1 MTINPSG
8 NHPYEGHAKINLD
21 KLLNDPSIDPQS
33 MSGYS
38 IFIMTLSL
46 IKVCEVLNSARNL
59 SNLAL
64 IKAGFNSADET
75 ATAGTILGVGGLV
88 LGATGVAQGVGKFK
102 EAEGI
107 AEATEFRNRDLK
119 MLDEE
124 FKAKELNKGITVEI
138 EAVDEPCTSGVND
151 DIVSE
156 IEEDALSAK
165 QQNKMQ
171 DKAEDIK
178 QENISARSRVFGD
191 AEKNKRIKL
200 VNKDYEIRADKVKS
214 KSGKLQ
220 SAGTPGQAAYYVAQG
235 LSEHQKAKSQK
246 ESLVQQI
253 QQDNQNQQANTADG
267 VKKEIDKLSDFD
279 PFKRNSSSLR

>member
-8 NHPYEGHAKINLD
+8 NHPDEGHAKINLD

-88 LGATGVAQGVGKFK
+88 LGATGVMQGVGKFE
-102 EAEGI
+102 EAAGI
-107 AEATEFRNRDLK
+107 AEATEMRNNKLQA
-119 MLDEE
+119 LDDE
-124 FKAKELNKGITVEI
+124 FKAKDLNKDITVEI
-138 EAVDEPCTSGVND
+138 KAVDEPCT
-151 DIVSE
+151 
-156 IEEDALSAK
+156 LSAK
-165 QQNKMQ
+165 QAKVKDQREEQNKVNTF
-171 DKAEDIK
+171 D
-178 QENISARSRVFGD
+178 NI
-191 AEKNKRIKL
+191 EKNKRIKL
-200 VNKDYEIRADKVKS
+200 INKDYEIRTDKVKADTS
-214 KSGKLQ
+214 KLQ

-246 ESLVQQI
+246 ESLVQQVE
-253 QQDNQNQQANTADG
+253 QDNQNQQGNTADG
-267 VKKEIDKLSDFD
+267 VKKEIDRLSDFD